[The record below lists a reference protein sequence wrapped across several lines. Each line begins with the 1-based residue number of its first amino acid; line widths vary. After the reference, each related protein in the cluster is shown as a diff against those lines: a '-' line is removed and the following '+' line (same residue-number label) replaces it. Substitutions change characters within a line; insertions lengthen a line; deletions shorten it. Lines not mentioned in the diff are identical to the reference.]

1 VREGRRGDEVKRTKR
16 SGTKGSA
23 RPVPSFVCANEKRPA
38 RGPASMR
45 VAGGGS
51 HDPAGEAGSALTW
64 RAETLVLA
72 PQEHPEEM
80 GLGSKRE
87 ARTRVEPT

>member
-1 VREGRRGDEVKRTKR
+1 
-16 SGTKGSA
+16 
-23 RPVPSFVCANEKRPA
+23 
-38 RGPASMR
+38 ML

-51 HDPAGEAGSALTW
+51 HDPAGEAELALTW

-72 PQEHPEEM
+72 PQKHPEEM
-80 GLGSKRE
+80 GFGLKRE